1 MDITSEMIKKLRDQ
15 TGAGMMDCK
24 RALESTGGNMDAAI
38 EYLRKKGAAVAQK
51 RADRSAKE
59 GAIVTRVS
67 SDGKTGVIV
76 EVNCETDFVARSGDF
91 VGFANAVAEAIET
104 AKPANLDSVAGL
116 PTQGG
121 KKVSELQN
129 DLLAK
134 VGEKID
140 VKRFAM
146 YQADAG
152 SVGSYTHLG
161 SKIGVLVEFAGLEG
175 ADAAGGAGRDVA
187 MQIAAM
193 NPMVITRDQ
202 LDKTVIEREM
212 EIYRTQ
218 ANNEGAYLH
227 QGLREN
233 HQRVLERDERKN
245 RKAGCSQTVCP
256 VPSRRRGSMTMD
268 TPRYSRILLKLSGEA
283 LMGDQEFGIDHQVLK
298 RYALDIKAVKD
309 LGVQVGIV
317 IGGGNIFRG
326 VTNSST
332 GIDKVTGDHMGM
344 LATIINSLALQSAL
358 EQEGMITR
366 LMSAIKM
373 DVIAEP
379 FIRRRAIRHL
389 EKDRIVIFGAGTG
402 NPYFT
407 TDTAAAL
414 RAVEIEA
421 DVIMKGTRV
430 DGVYD
435 SDPEHNPAAFRFTE
449 ISYLDVLRKELKVMD
464 MTAVTLC
471 RENKLPILVFNMNT
485 PGNLKRIVL
494 GEPVGTKVM
503 ELSSPL
509 IENT

>member
-1 MDITSEMIKKLRDQ
+1 MT
-15 TGAGMMDCK
+15 
-24 RALESTGGNMDAAI
+24 
-38 EYLRKKGAAVAQK
+38 
-51 RADRSAKE
+51 
-59 GAIVTRVS
+59 
-67 SDGKTGVIV
+67 
-76 EVNCETDFVARSGDF
+76 
-91 VGFANAVAEAIET
+91 
-104 AKPANLDSVAGL
+104 KPA
-116 PTQGG
+116 
-121 KKVSELQN
+121 
-129 DLLAK
+129 
-134 VGEKID
+134 
-140 VKRFAM
+140 
-146 YQADAG
+146 Y
-152 SVGSYTHLG
+152 
-161 SKIGVLVEFAGLEG
+161 
-175 ADAAGGAGRDVA
+175 GRV
-187 MQIAAM
+187 
-193 NPMVITRDQ
+193 
-202 LDKTVIEREM
+202 
-212 EIYRTQ
+212 
-218 ANNEGAYLH
+218 
-227 QGLREN
+227 
-233 HQRVLERDERKN
+233 
-245 RKAGCSQTVCP
+245 
-256 VPSRRRGSMTMD
+256 
-268 TPRYSRILLKLSGEA
+268 LLKLSGEA
-283 LMGDQEFGIDHQVLK
+283 LMGDQQFGIDHSVLR

-309 LGVQVGIV
+309 LGVQVGVV

-326 VTNSST
+326 VSNSST

-344 LATIINSLALQSAL
+344 LATLINSLALQSAL
-358 EQEGMITR
+358 EKEGMITR

-421 DVIMKGTRV
+421 DVIIKGTRV

-435 SDPEHNPAAFRFTE
+435 SDPERNPSAFRFTE

-464 MTAVTLC
+464 MTAITLC